1 MTREE
6 YIKQVFDTYRLVT
19 VLTDKNDCKA
29 LRLRHKEKER
39 DLVLH
44 SFPNAV
50 KAYEVLRGIR
60 TDNLPDI
67 YDVIDLDDGQI
78 VLEEFID
85 GITVAEVMESGQY
98 RYFGARK
105 VLKAV
110 CQALTILHQHE
121 LVHRDVKPENIMIDT
136 HGRVV
141 LIDFNASRKVSAAT
155 KDTVVMGTVGYASP
169 EQLGVSQSDAR
180 TDIYAVGVLLNVM
193 LTGKHPSEKIV
204 RGRAGRIVR
213 RCTHVNPD
221 DRYQSTQKLIQA
233 L

>member
-60 TDNLPDI
+60 ADNLPDI

-121 LVHRDVKPENIMIDT
+121 LVHRDVKPENIMIDA

-213 RCTHVNPD
+213 RCTHVNPE

>member
-141 LIDFNASRKVSAAT
+141 LIDFNASRKVSAAA

-221 DRYQSTQKLIQA
+221 DRYQSTKKLYRA